1 MPEGG
6 KNGPETFYVN
16 PEFAGKMGMKPSEK
30 KLDLPSLDDAELGY
44 GSEEAT
50 AQHDM
55 TFDQV
60 VGEINS
66 KGGGGEK
73 TRVNISTVQVDQDL
87 MGGDKTRII
96 DPQKMGKNDEAT
108 QVMDLSSLADNKGQN
123 DKTSV
128 LPRPKRKS

>member
-1 MPEGG
+1 MSEGR
-6 KNGPETFYVN
+6 KNGHETFYVN
-16 PEFAGKMGMKPSEK
+16 AEFAGKMGMEPPK
-30 KLDLPSLDDAELGY
+30 KEFDLPSLGDDELGY
-44 GSEEAT
+44 GSEMQT
-50 AQHDM
+50 AK
-55 TFDQV
+55 DQIPDQTT
-60 VGEINS
+60 GEINS
-66 KGGGGEK
+66 EGGGGEK

-128 LPRPKRKS
+128 LPRPKRNS